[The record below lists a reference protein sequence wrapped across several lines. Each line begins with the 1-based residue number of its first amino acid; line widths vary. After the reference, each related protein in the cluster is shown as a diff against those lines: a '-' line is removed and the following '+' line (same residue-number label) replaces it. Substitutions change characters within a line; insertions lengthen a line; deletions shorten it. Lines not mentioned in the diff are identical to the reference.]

1 MDLLWPPGLLQHRA
15 VFIAFWFSLGLS
27 HMDCQSRRLAAA
39 DCERIVPFEV
49 LLDRLVNEGLPGW
62 IEDRRFLHARPE
74 LSGREVQTTAW
85 IRGRLEQ
92 LGLAVHTTARQ
103 VGCFADLSLGQ
114 PAEAAP
120 LIAIRADIDALPLQD
135 RKTTSYASTVPGVT
149 HACGHDVHTTIVLG
163 VCEILTRLASRLTE
177 GNVPSLR
184 LRLIFQPAEE
194 TAEGAAWMV
203 EAGALEGVDTI
214 LGLHVDPTLPR
225 GRVGIRYGV
234 LTACVDEVSLVV
246 AGRGGHAARP
256 QHSTDPLLTAAQLVT
271 TLYQSLPRHA
281 DALHPTVFTIGSI
294 HGGSASNVIP
304 DEVRLD
310 GTLRTTNSVVRTRVM
325 ESMQRICGGLAEASG
340 NAITLRFLCPLGSVV
355 NHSLPASA
363 FEQAAS
369 QVVGAENVVLI
380 DKPSMGG
387 EDFAVYVEKVP
398 GAQFRL
404 GCADG
409 NSDWPLLHSPCFDI
423 EERSIG
429 DGLRILSRAA
439 LLLAL
444 QPPLSEN

>member
-1 MDLLWPPGLLQHRA
+1 MGLPQ
-15 VFIAFWFSLGLS
+15 
-27 HMDCQSRRLAAA
+27 MDCQSRRLAAA
-39 DCERIVPFEV
+39 DCERIVPYEV
-49 LLDRLVNEGLPGW
+49 LLDRLVDEGLSGW

-74 LSGREVQTTAW
+74 LSGKEVNTTAW
-85 IRGRLEQ
+85 IRGRLEG
-92 LGLAVHTTARQ
+92 LGLVVRTTEQQ
-103 VGCFADLSLGQ
+103 VGCFTDLVLGQ
-114 PAEAAP
+114 PSEAAP
-120 LIAIRADIDALPLQD
+120 LIALRADIDALPLQD
-135 RKTTSYASTVPGVT
+135 RKTASYASMIPSVT

-163 VCEILTRLASRLTE
+163 VCELLTKLATRLTE

-203 EAGALEGVDTI
+203 AAGALEGVDNI

-246 AGRGGHAARP
+246 SGRGGHAARP

-271 TLYQSLPRHA
+271 TLYQAVPRHA

-325 ESMQRICGGLAEASG
+325 ESMQRICGGLAEATG
-340 NAITLRFLCPLGSVV
+340 NDITLRFLCPLGSVV

-363 FEQAAS
+363 FEHSAR
-369 QVVGAENVVLI
+369 QVVGTENVVLI

-444 QPPLSEN
+444 QPPLKEN